1 MNKKA
6 SNTALVV
13 AGIAI
18 VLLVAIIFYEIF
30 RTKPVAE
37 ESQMP
42 NLITDPNAGLENMLN
57 DIYDMGNEMENE
69 VTDEIE
75 PEPEEPIQT
84 KKPTSSQT
92 TASKEDIALLEE
104 AEKAE
109 KAEIALQKAKD
120 KYGEEEGTYFSV
132 DAIDSQGR
140 YIVSVHELE
149 TTIMITSY
157 AIDVDKGTIVEQ

>member
-57 DIYDMGNEMENE
+57 DIYDMGLSRSQRNPSKRKSQLPPKRLLAKKILPYKKQKINMEKRK
-69 VTDEIE
+69 VLT
-75 PEPEEPIQT
+75 
-84 KKPTSSQT
+84 
-92 TASKEDIALLEE
+92 L
-104 AEKAE
+104 
-109 KAEIALQKAKD
+109 
-120 KYGEEEGTYFSV
+120 V
-132 DAIDSQGR
+132 
-140 YIVSVHELE
+140 
-149 TTIMITSY
+149 
-157 AIDVDKGTIVEQ
+157 

>member
-92 TASKEDIALLEE
+92 TASKEDIAL
-104 AEKAE
+104 
-109 KAEIALQKAKD
+109 QKAKD

>member
-42 NLITDPNAGLENMLN
+42 NSARTKCRSPSFLLLQRKICQ
-57 DIYDMGNEMENE
+57 Y
-69 VTDEIE
+69 IE
-75 PEPEEPIQT
+75 KTNIPI
-84 KKPTSSQT
+84 
-92 TASKEDIALLEE
+92 
-104 AEKAE
+104 
-109 KAEIALQKAKD
+109 LQKNL
-120 KYGEEEGTYFSV
+120 G
-132 DAIDSQGR
+132 
-140 YIVSVHELE
+140 
-149 TTIMITSY
+149 
-157 AIDVDKGTIVEQ
+157 

>member
-42 NLITDPNAGLENMLN
+42 NMITDPNAGLENMIN
-57 DIYDMGNEMENE
+57 DIYDNVDEIENE
-69 VTDEIE
+69 VID
-75 PEPEEPIQT
+75 EPEENPELSQGSET
-84 KKPTSSQT
+84 KRPTTSQVQNT
-92 TASKEDIALLEE
+92 MSKEDV
-104 AEKAE
+104 
-109 KAEIALQKAKD
+109 ALQKAKD
-120 KYGEEEGTYFSV
+120 KYGESADIYFSV
-132 DAIDSQGR
+132 DAVDSQGR

-157 AIDVDKGTIVEQ
+157 AIDVEKGTIVEQ

>member
-1 MNKKA
+1 M
-6 SNTALVV
+6 L
-13 AGIAI
+13 
-18 VLLVAIIFYEIF
+18 F
-30 RTKPVAE
+30 R
-37 ESQMP
+37 S
-42 NLITDPNAGLENMLN
+42 PNAGLENMLN

-92 TASKEDIALLEE
+92 TASKED
-104 AEKAE
+104 
-109 KAEIALQKAKD
+109 IALQKAKD

>member
-92 TASKEDIALLEE
+92 TDSKED
-104 AEKAE
+104 
-109 KAEIALQKAKD
+109 IALQKAKD